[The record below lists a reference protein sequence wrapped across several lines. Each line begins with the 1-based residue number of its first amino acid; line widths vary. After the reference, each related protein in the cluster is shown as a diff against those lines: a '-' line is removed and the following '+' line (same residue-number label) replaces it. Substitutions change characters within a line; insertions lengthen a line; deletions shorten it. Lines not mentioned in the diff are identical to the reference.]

1 MPIQGTSR
9 AETLSYIR
17 SMLGELRKLAKN
29 ERHDMLAFLIE
40 MALVEANDSI
50 GSNGDCASESRS
62 HIQ

>member
-50 GSNGDCASESRS
+50 GSNGDCASESRR